1 MNRQNLLLRL
11 ITTIKLII
19 LFLMIA
25 WFGMD
30 CSIVH
35 PASSTIFYTYELTM
49 FTSVIFFFAT
59 FFSKTRKLAYVL
71 FIISFIVYLAM
82 YNFSDEIIIQHKID
96 VCLDQGLVWDGN
108 ELRCRKDC
116 WRWSVDKGCEKSRI

>member
-35 PASSTIFYTYELTM
+35 PASSNIFYTYELTM